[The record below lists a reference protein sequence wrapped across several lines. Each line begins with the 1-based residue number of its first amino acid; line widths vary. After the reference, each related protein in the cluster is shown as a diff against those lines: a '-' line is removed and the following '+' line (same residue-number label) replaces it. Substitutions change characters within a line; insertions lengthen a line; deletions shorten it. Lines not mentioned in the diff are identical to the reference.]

1 VVSRLGSPRQR
12 GGITAVHS
20 FDLVIVGSGPAGLSA
35 ASQAAARG
43 LPYVVLERTDHL
55 ADTLHCYQK
64 RKHVMAEPGMI
75 PQRGEIPFA
84 AGSRESI
91 LDAWARFVAERKLN
105 VHFRREMTGLEKTE
119 GGFRV
124 RTPADE
130 YEARHVVLALGT
142 QGNPRRLGVP
152 GEDLPHVATR
162 LVDPDEFQDLDI
174 LVVGAGDSALEV
186 AISLASHNRVGLVVR
201 TPEILK
207 AKESL
212 EREVLG
218 LAARGQMKIHFSSS
232 VARVEPG
239 AAELKTPSGLVRVP
253 AQQIILKL
261 GATPPRGLLEGIGVQ
276 FAGTGRESKPVLS
289 HRYESSVPGLH
300 LIGAVTGRDLI
311 RLGINQGW
319 EVIEHILGHEV
330 EPADEAV
337 LKERLPFWPGTVRER
352 IAGLRGEIPLLGAAD
367 EELLREMFLSA
378 EVREY
383 RDGEVILRQN
393 DYSDSF
399 LIVAGGEVEITGR
412 AASEARDR
420 KVATL
425 AAGNFFGEMS
435 LISGRRRNATA
446 TARTAGEKARLIEV
460 PRKAMLKLMATDAGV
475 KRVVDQAFL
484 IRAFQGYLFRDLSE
498 EVLWQ
503 LVGQATLER
512 IDANQAVFREG
523 DPGDAFYLIRNGQVK
538 ISKGSGGK
546 DLVLSYLVAGN
557 FFGETALLP
566 DTPRTA
572 TVTTIFPTELIRL
585 ARDDF
590 ERFLEDHP
598 ELREGIV
605 AKLEERRIASLI
617 AEAAPLAGSVL
628 SDLIR
633 EEVVMGTQA
642 LFIDDHKCVRC
653 GNCIAACE
661 GVHVDGQARL
671 SLTGIKFYNLLA
683 PNSCWQCENPLCMTD
698 CPPDAIARDP
708 HGEVYIKSNC
718 IGCGNCEKN
727 CPYDNIFMVHPKA
740 ERTLFDWVKGL
751 LGFDGAG
758 GAAAEAKVDAGRT
771 VAVKCDLCRE
781 IHGGPACVRSCPT
794 GAALRLEPEQYQAR
808 LDELLARSRGY

>member
-1 VVSRLGSPRQR
+1 M
-12 GGITAVHS
+12 
-20 FDLVIVGSGPAGLSA
+20 IVGSGPAGLSA
-35 ASQAAARG
+35 AAQAAAGG
-43 LPYVVLERTDHL
+43 LSYVVLERTDHL
-55 ADTLHCYQK
+55 ADTICCYQK

-91 LDAWARFVAERKLN
+91 LDAWSRFVAERRLE
-105 VHFRREMTGLEKTE
+105 VHFRREMVGLEKVDG

-130 YEARHVVLALGT
+130 YQARHVVLALGT
-142 QGNPRRLGVP
+142 QGNPRLLGVP

-186 AISLASHNRVGLVVR
+186 AIALAPHNRVGLVVR

-232 VARVEPG
+232 VARVGPDS
-239 AAELKTPSGLVRVP
+239 AELKTAAGPVTVP
-253 AQQIILKL
+253 ARRIILKL

-276 FAGTGRESKPVLS
+276 FSGTGRESKPVLS
-289 HRYESSVPGLH
+289 QRYESSVPGIY
-300 LIGAVTGRDLI
+300 LIGAITGRDLI
-311 RLGINQGW
+311 RLGINQGY
-319 EVIEHILGHEV
+319 EVVEHILGHAV
-330 EPADEAV
+330 EPADEEV
-337 LKERLPFWPGTVRER
+337 LKARLPFWSGTVRER
-352 IAGLRGEIPLLGAAD
+352 IADLRDEIPLLGAAD

-378 EVREY
+378 AVREY

-399 LIVAGGEVEITGR
+399 LIVGRGEVEITAR
-412 AASEARDR
+412 AAGEAGERR
-420 KVATL
+420 VATL

-446 TARTAGEKARLIEV
+446 TARGAVRLIEV

-475 KRVVDQAFL
+475 KRMVDQAFL
-484 IRAFQGYLFRDLSE
+484 VRAFQGYLFRDLPE
-498 EVLWQ
+498 GVLWR
-503 LVGQATLER
+503 LVGKATVTRL
-512 IDANQAVFREG
+512 DAEQAVFHEG
-523 DPGDAFYLIRNGQVK
+523 EPGDAFYLIRNGQVK
-538 ISKGSGGK
+538 ISKASGGK

-566 DTPRTA
+566 GAPRTA

-585 ARDDF
+585 GRDDF

-598 ELREGIV
+598 ELRQGIV

-617 AEAAPLAGSVL
+617 AEAAPLTGSVL

-642 LFIDDHKCVRC
+642 LFIDEHKCVRC

-661 GVHVDGQARL
+661 GVHDDGQARL

-718 IGCGNCEKN
+718 IGCGNCERN
-727 CPYDNIFMVHPKA
+727 CPYDNIFMVHP
-740 ERTLFDWVKGL
+740 RTGPTLFGWMKGL

-758 GAAAEAKVDAGRT
+758 EGGAAPQEDAGRT

-794 GAALRLEPEQYQAR
+794 GAAIRLEPEEYQAR
-808 LDELLARSRGY
+808 LDELLAQSRGL